1 MGLLDYTN
9 SWCTDN
15 SQIADIIVGFYTSL
29 FTSARPANAN
39 TILEVI
45 QPLVTEDMNIN
56 LTREFTKREVNLALK
71 DMAPLKAP
79 GSDGMPPSFLSILLA
94 FDWR

>member
-71 DMAPLKAP
+71 DMAPLQAP